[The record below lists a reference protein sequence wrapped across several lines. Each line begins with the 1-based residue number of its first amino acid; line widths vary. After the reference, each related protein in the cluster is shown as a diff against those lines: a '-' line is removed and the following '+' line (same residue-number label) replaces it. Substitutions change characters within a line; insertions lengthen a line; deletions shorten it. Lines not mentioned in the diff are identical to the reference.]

1 MVSTPRNVVSPEHG
15 VSTPMLRASPEHGLR
30 IISFITGLTNNA
42 VPSRSIATPQHHVV
56 ISILPHSMV
65 STPRDVVSPEH
76 GLSTHVTL
84 LVQSMVSAPLVR
96 ASPGAWSQNRLWS
109 FQSNSFECM
118 RYGSA
123 SDVWMRQLEQCR
135 PITEVEGQSIGN
147 ETNEQCRSF
156 THVPSAMSTSLARSM
171 V

>member
-147 ETNEQCRSF
+147 ETNE
-156 THVPSAMSTSLARSM
+156 
-171 V
+171 

>member
-1 MVSTPRNVVSPEHG
+1 MGEGWVNGEHG
-15 VSTPMLRASPEHGLR
+15 HRTHGACSTSVRDHEHCRSFAQPSPTLYLHPRKHLAHSMVLEWSLSSRGTDEPCR
-30 IISFITGLTNNA
+30 SFTHVDAG
-42 VPSRSIATPQHHVV
+42 PSRSIATPQHHVV

-65 STPRDVVSPEH
+65 STPRNVVSPEH

-123 SDVWMRQLEQCR
+123 SDVWIAPR
-135 PITEVEGQSIGN
+135 
-147 ETNEQCRSF
+147 
-156 THVPSAMSTSLARSM
+156 
-171 V
+171 

>member
-84 LVQSMVSAPLVR
+84 LVQSMVSAPLRVLVQEHGLR
-96 ASPGAWSQNRLWS
+96 IVSGVSNQTASSACGMDRQVMFRL
-109 FQSNSFECM
+109 
-118 RYGSA
+118 
-123 SDVWMRQLEQCR
+123 
-135 PITEVEGQSIGN
+135 P
-147 ETNEQCRSF
+147 
-156 THVPSAMSTSLARSM
+156 H
-171 V
+171 